1 MHVTM
6 VKKRLANGQPC
17 EKCVQAEELLKRRGL
32 WQRIDEVV
40 WADESDPSSAGM
52 QLAEAKAVKLAPFFI
67 VKDDAGEQVYTSALG
82 FIKERLSDAPV
93 FVAVSA
99 SALDPQV
106 ADALGV
112 ELVGKSPVELME
124 RILSRYG

>member
-32 WQRIDEVV
+32 WERIDQVI

-52 QLAEAKAVKLAPFFI
+52 KLA
-67 VKDDAGEQVYTSALG
+67 A
-82 FIKERLSDAPV
+82 
-93 FVAVSA
+93 
-99 SALDPQV
+99 
-106 ADALGV
+106 
-112 ELVGKSPVELME
+112 
-124 RILSRYG
+124 